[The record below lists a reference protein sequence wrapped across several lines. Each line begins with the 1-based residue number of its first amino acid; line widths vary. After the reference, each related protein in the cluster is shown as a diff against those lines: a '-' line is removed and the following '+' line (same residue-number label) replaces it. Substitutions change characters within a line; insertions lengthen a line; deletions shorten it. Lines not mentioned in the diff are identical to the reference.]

1 MREQFALFDEPAYR
15 PELAQWHTP
24 PKLAAKMATEH
35 ADLLRDH
42 LVIEPAAGGGS
53 LVRAALDVGAEL
65 VVAVE
70 IDPAW
75 CKRLRERFEREID
88 EARVII
94 IEADFLAWAASDA
107 ARTLLEELARFA
119 SDITTLSNPP
129 FDDGLDTCFL
139 EALRGLGIA
148 DGQGTLFAEHV
159 TLTNASAL
167 FGRERFDRVWSKS
180 HVRRESKLVQRPRF
194 GGEKPDGGKSAGG
207 MNDVSVTWW
216 GAGSGPVL
224 PTAWWPEVW
233 T

>member
-1 MREQFALFDEPAYR
+1 MQAMLFDEPAYR

-35 ADLLRDH
+35 ADLIRDH

-88 EARVII
+88 EARVMVV
-94 IEADFLAWAASDA
+94 EADFLAMV
-107 ARTLLEELARFA
+107 ARAGHTWSFDV
-119 SDITTLSNPP
+119 SLSNPP
-129 FDDGLDTCFL
+129 FDDGLDTRFL
-139 EALRGLGIA
+139 EALRPIA
-148 DGQGTLFAEHV
+148 PDHV

-167 FGRERFDRVWSKS
+167 FGRERFDRVWSRS

-216 GAGSGPVL
+216 GAKRGVVL

>member
-35 ADLLRDH
+35 AELIRDH

-88 EARVII
+88 EARVVVV
-94 IEADFLAWAASDA
+94 EADFLAWAPPLGPNIA
-107 ARTLLEELARFA
+107 
-119 SDITTLSNPP
+119 TLSNPP
-129 FDDGLDTCFL
+129 FDDGLDTRFL
-139 EALRGLGIA
+139 EALRELPA
-148 DGQGTLFAEHV
+148 DHV

-167 FGRERFDRVWSKS
+167 FGRERFDRVWSRS

-216 GAGSGPVL
+216 GAQPGPVL